1 MFRTNNTNY
10 YIGMTRFDTN
20 TWIENTNFRS
30 DNRIDGCIYAS
41 PRSPSLCIPID
52 SVIFVLEM
60 LNINQK
66 KSIGYPGK
74 ILGIGIIRNRPKPYH
89 FHVYEDRNY
98 NRYLYA
104 GNYRFDR
111 RDADPAQENVFLKLD
126 EVCFKGKTHLKRGQ
140 GITLFPQRLLQLEM
154 FHPLAEICTQLLYR
168 YRREAQDV
176 LLDDGEEKDKK
187 EEKEKKDT

>member
-1 MFRTNNTNY
+1 
-10 YIGMTRFDTN
+10 MTRFDTN
-20 TWIENTNFRS
+20 TWIENTKFRS
-30 DNRIDGCIYAS
+30 ENRVDGCIYAS

-52 SVIFVLEM
+52 SVVFVLEM

-74 ILGIGIIRNRPKPYH
+74 ILGIGIIRNRPKPYT

-111 RDADPAQENVFLKLD
+111 RDADAIQEEMFLKLD

-154 FHPLAEICTQLLYR
+154 FHPLAEICSQLLYR
-168 YRREAQDV
+168 YQRTTQDV
-176 LLDDGEEKDKK
+176 FLENDGDEVED
-187 EEKEKKDT
+187 EGE